1 MNGPLERRLV
11 ERIYLVVS
19 QVPRGMVA
27 SYGDVAAVVGEGC
40 DARGV
45 GYALNE
51 LPKSRQQEIP
61 WQRIINSAGGIST
74 RGRVQRALLEA
85 EGVAFDGRDRDGR
98 DRVNMARF
106 RWPGPDATW
115 AAAYGV
121 NTLPSREP
129 DDGTEQLRLF

>member
-1 MNGPLERRLV
+1 MSGPLERRLV

-51 LPKSRQQEIP
+51 LPKGRQQEIP
-61 WQRIINSAGGIST
+61 WQRIINSTGGIST

-85 EGVAFDGRDRDGR
+85 EGVAFDAR
-98 DRVNMARF
+98 DRVDMARF
-106 RWPGPDATW
+106 RWPGPDPAW
-115 AAAYGV
+115 ADAHGFHA
-121 NTLPSREP
+121 LPAREKES
-129 DDGTEQLRLF
+129 GTEQLRLF